1 MFEVSLQGVQAVHPY
16 KGFRQYIPTRGSGS
30 TSLQGVQTVH
40 PYKGFRQYIPTR
52 GSDSTSLQGV
62 HAVQHTR
69 AGCALASPTAE
80 PSKHQIAMMAYAK
93 CHPAWAAI

>member
-30 TSLQGVQTVH
+30 TSLQGVQAAH

-52 GSDSTSLQGV
+52 GSGSTSLQGV
-62 HAVQHTR
+62 QTVHPYKGFMQYSTPELAVLWRVPQLSPASTR
-69 AGCALASPTAE
+69 
-80 PSKHQIAMMAYAK
+80 
-93 CHPAWAAI
+93 